1 MKMWESI
8 LLSPEGDGGGASGNG
23 DQANLEGNDA
33 QGGAEGGKEGDDDEG
48 GDGEG
53 GDDDAGKAKTATG
66 LTKDDITD
74 ILSRVMP
81 SGGERET
88 KQLDRQYTQDEIDK
102 MLNVWKPDAGFLR
115 KMGFAEPTAEQL
127 SAIHELRDN
136 LIRQANTMSEAR
148 IQQLFSERQKEID
161 EVRGY
166 ISEQR
171 AQAAT
176 NAFFAKNPEL
186 KPYEEIVDAVSAKLD
201 ASGFKAPSQD
211 KVFEEIA
218 RNTTEVLKRMNVKV
232 EKKGGKPAGSRM
244 AQLAGGGQGGGE
256 AGGKGGGKRKVGME
270 IFDETD

>member
-1 MKMWESI
+1 MKWWELI
-8 LLSPEGDGGGASGNG
+8 LRSPEGDGGGASGNG
-23 DQANLEGNDA
+23 DQANLEGNEE
-33 QGGAEGGKEGDDDEG
+33 QGGEG
-48 GDGEG
+48 GEG
-53 GDDDAGKAKTATG
+53 GDEEGEGGEGEGEKPDKPATG

-88 KQLDRQYTQDEIDK
+88 RQPDRQYTQDEIDK
-102 MLNVWKPDAGFLR
+102 MLNVWKPDASFLR

-127 SAIHELRDN
+127 SAINELRDN
-136 LIRQANTMSEAR
+136 LVRQANTMSEAR
-148 IQQLFSERQKEID
+148 IQQLFTERQKEID

-166 ISEQR
+166 IYEQR

-176 NAFFAKNPEL
+176 SAFFAKNPEL

-232 EKKGGKPAGSRM
+232 EKKGGKPTGNRM
-244 AQLAGGGQGGGE
+244 AQLAGGGQGGGDG
-256 AGGKGGGKRKVGME
+256 GGKGGGKRKPGME
-270 IFDETD
+270 IFDESD

>member
-1 MKMWESI
+1 MKWWESI

-23 DQANLEGNDA
+23 DQANLEGNEE
-33 QGGAEGGKEGDDDEG
+33 QGGGEGGEGGDDDEG
-48 GDGEG
+48 GEG
-53 GDDDAGKAKTATG
+53 GDDEGGKGKPATG

-81 SGGERET
+81 SGGERE
-88 KQLDRQYTQDEIDK
+88 QRQPDRQYTQDEIDK

-127 SAIHELRDN
+127 SAINELRDN
-136 LIRQANTMSEAR
+136 LVRQANTMSEAR
-148 IQQLFSERQKEID
+148 IQQLFTERQKEID

-186 KPYEEIVDAVSAKLD
+186 KPYVEIVDAVSAKLD

-232 EKKGGKPAGSRM
+232 EKKGGKSAGNRM
-244 AQLAGGGQGGGE
+244 AQLTGGGQGGGDT
-256 AGGKGGGKRKVGME
+256 GGKGGGKRKPGME
-270 IFDETD
+270 IFDESD